1 MLTPKVNFSS
11 EFTAKSQNFGVIL
24 LTANSLMPRTGT
36 CSLSVSLSVSVELP
50 TNERSFFS

>member
-1 MLTPKVNFSS
+1 MFSPKVNFSS